1 MELIK
6 LNIQLFADGKVVI
19 DTDLD
24 SKGFKSGLDK
34 MQSIAKTGFKAIGT
48 TVGVASTAIAGLVG
62 KAVTM
67 AGELEQNV
75 GGAEAVFGNLGDTIS
90 DMTTTIQEYDKAT
103 GEIIQKTASLEE
115 VSTEA
120 YKNIG
125 VSQSDYLSTLNKM
138 GSLMQGSGIVQ
149 QKALDLSSQAMQ
161 RAADVASIMGID
173 VNSAMESIAGA
184 AKGNFTM
191 MDNLGV
197 AMNATTIEAYA
208 LSKGIDQ
215 SYNEMDNATKVG
227 LAMEM
232 FLEKSAYAAGNYA
245 KENETFAGSFNTLKA
260 ATSNFLSGAGG
271 IEEVADSLVNFGS
284 ILVESIGEMAP
295 TIVEGLVSLTETLL
309 PQIPILLESLMPAV
323 LEGAVSLIN
332 GLVAIFPA
340 LMTMIQEN
348 LPTIVQGG
356 ITIIKTLITTILNM
370 LPQILQ
376 MGITL
381 LLELVKGISDALPE
395 LIPIMIRVIMD
406 MVNILLDN
414 IDVII
419 EAGIQ
424 LLVALIEGIMNAL
437 PELVSRLPEIII
449 KITSTLINLSPQLW
463 SAALRIIMALAQGL
477 IKYTPEMISRIPQII
492 KSIVEALKQGVSDFI
507 NIGINLIKGL
517 WQGISDTKTWLV
529 NKIKGIGKTI
539 TSAIKSVFGIHSP
552 SRVFRDEIGKNLAL
566 GLGEGFDKEMDN
578 VYRDMQRAIDLETGK
593 MTANVQASGTYQ
605 MAIAGLPTFNLLDN
619 SEHST
624 QLVVNGKILAEVVNT
639 ENRNR
644 EVASA

>member
-1 MELIK
+1 MELLK
-6 LNIQLFADGKVVI
+6 LNIQMFADGKVVI
-19 DTDLD
+19 YTDLD

-48 TVGVASTAIAGLVG
+48 AVGVASTAIAGLIG

-67 AGELEQNV
+67 AGDLEQQI
-75 GGAEAVFGNLGDTIS
+75 GGTEAVFGEFAETVQN
-90 DMTTTIQEYDKAT
+90 KAAKAFEQM
-103 GEIIQKTASLEE
+103 GLSANDFMATA
-115 VSTEA
+115 
-120 YKNIG
+120 
-125 VSQSDYLSTLNKM
+125 NKM
-138 GSLMQGSGIVQ
+138 GALMQGSG
-149 QKALDLSSQAMQ
+149 LSIEDSMNLSTQAMQ

-173 VNSAMESIAGA
+173 VQMAMDSVAGA

-208 LSKGIDQ
+208 LSKGIKT
-215 SYNEMDNATKVG
+215 SYAEMDNATKVG

-232 FLEKSAYAAGNYA
+232 FLEKTAYAAGNYE
-245 KENETFAGSFNTLKA
+245 KENKTFAGSFNTLKA

-271 IEEVADSLVNFGS
+271 IEDVADALVGFGG
-284 ILVESIGEMAP
+284 ILVESIGNMAP
-295 TIVEGLVSLTETLL
+295 TIVEGLITLTQNLL

-340 LMTMIQEN
+340 LMTMIQQN
-348 LPTIVQGG
+348 LPTIVKGG
-356 ITIIKTLITTILNM
+356 MIIIKTLLTTILNM

-381 LLELVKGISDALPE
+381 LLELIKGISQSLPE
-395 LIPIMIRVIMD
+395 LIPIMVKVIMD

-419 EAGIQ
+419 ECGIQ
-424 LLVALIEGIMNAL
+424 LLVALIEGIMNSL

-449 KITSTLINLSPQLW
+449 KITNTLINLSPQLL
-463 SAALRIIMALAQGL
+463 SAAFRIIMALAEGL
-477 IKYTPEMISRIPQII
+477 IKYVPEMISRIPQII
-492 KSIVEALKQGVSDFI
+492 TSMVNAFKQGVGDFA
-507 NIGINLIKGL
+507 NIGKNLMNGL
-517 WQGISDTKTWLV
+517 WNGIKNTWEGLKNKVKDLGNGIV
-529 NKIKGIGKTI
+529 NKF
-539 TSAIKSVFGIHSP
+539 KSVFGIKSP
-552 SRVFRDEIGKNLAL
+552 SRVFRDEIGKYLAQ
-566 GLGEGFDKEMDN
+566 GVGVGFENEIDS
-578 VYRDMQRAIDLETGK
+578 VYNDMQKAVDLETGK
-593 MTANVQASGTYQ
+593 MSANVQASGTYQ
-605 MAIAGLPTFNLLDN
+605 MAMSGTPTFNLLDN

-624 QLVVNGKILAEVVNT
+624 QLVVNGKVLAEVVNT

-644 EVASA
+644 EVATS